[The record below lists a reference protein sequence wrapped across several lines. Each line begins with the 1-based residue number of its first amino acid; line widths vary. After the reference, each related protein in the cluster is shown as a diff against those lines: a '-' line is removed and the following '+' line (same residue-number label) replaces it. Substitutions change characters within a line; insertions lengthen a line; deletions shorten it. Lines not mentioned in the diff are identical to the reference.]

1 MTAYEL
7 VYEKIP
13 ATLITDSMASALM
26 RLNGVNAVIV
36 GADRVAA
43 NGDTA
48 NKIGTY
54 QLAIVAKYHGVKFVV
69 AAPTT
74 SIDMK
79 TLSGGDIEIE
89 QRPGREMLVVRGP
102 RVKNGTSGVEA
113 DLEADLEHVE
123 TVVIAARGIGTY
135 NPSFDV
141 TPSELIDAIVTEKGV
156 AVKKSDGSFDLSRFF
171 SSSSRI

>member
-7 VYEKIP
+7 VYESIP
-13 ATLITDSMASALM
+13 ATLVTDSMASVLM
-26 RLNGVNAVIV
+26 HLKGISAVIV
-36 GADRVAA
+36 GADRVAR

-74 SIDMK
+74 SIDIN
-79 TLSGGDIEIE
+79 TPSGSDIEIE
-89 QRPGREMLVVRGP
+89 HRPGREVLVVRGP
-102 RVKNGTSGVEA
+102 RAKGGENEVDV
-113 DLEADLEHVE
+113 DLEHVE
-123 TVVIAARGIGTY
+123 TVVTAARGIGVF

-141 TPSELIDAIVTEKGV
+141 TPYSLIDAIVTEKGV
-156 AVKKSDGSFDLSRFF
+156 VVKEPGGNFDLSMMHV
-171 SSSSRI
+171 

>member
-102 RVKNGTSGVEA
+102 RMKNGTSGV
-113 DLEADLEHVE
+113 EADLEHVE